1 MGLQCRSEYSQW
13 GCSVVRM
20 RSDVSDVFPE
30 TFTALLLG
38 GVPTDVPK
46 IREWAHR
53 FMNCINLPHSPQVR
67 HSTAQR
73 SAAQPQLFDQQRTA
87 CGQCMHCCAVINGR
101 LDSTSRF
108 CCAGENAAGASAGGG
123 DDELRARAFRQG
135 AARARKRYSHFSV
148 TTAHCAH

>member
-1 MGLQCRSEYSQW
+1 MGLQCRSEYSPW

-53 FMNCINLPHSPQVR
+53 FMNCINLPHSPQVW
-67 HSTAQR
+67 HSAAEHSHSSSTSNAQR
-73 SAAQPQLFDQQRTA
+73 
-87 CGQCMHCCAVINGR
+87 V
-101 LDSTSRF
+101 DS
-108 CCAGENAAGASAGGG
+108 
-123 DDELRARAFRQG
+123 
-135 AARARKRYSHFSV
+135 V
-148 TTAHCAH
+148 